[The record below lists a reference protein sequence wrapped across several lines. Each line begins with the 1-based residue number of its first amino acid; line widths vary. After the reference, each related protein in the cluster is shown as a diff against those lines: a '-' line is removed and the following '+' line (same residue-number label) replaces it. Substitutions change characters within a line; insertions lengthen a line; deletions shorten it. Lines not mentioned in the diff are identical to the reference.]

1 MVVKCFV
8 NGCLSE
14 NRALTCGVP
23 QGTILGPL
31 LFLLYIND
39 LPNCLSHSQPRMFAD
54 DTHLTYADN
63 DIAKIELNLTN
74 DLESIREWLIVNKL
88 TLNMSKTEFMVIGS
102 RQRLYTFDNAPV
114 LTIEGAPIKQ
124 VKSTKSLGLHI
135 DEHLSWSVHVDA
147 ISKKIASVW
156 HWCAK
161 THQAF
166 CSSYNSAYYF
176 SFTNSTT
183 F

>member
-1 MVVKCFV
+1 MQGHSRIGQKRVMILKELKRRHISGFRKYLRV
-8 NGCLSE
+8 
-14 NRALTCGVP
+14 A
-23 QGTILGPL
+23 QGTRERRHFHCDFGVKFSGNRSL
-31 LFLLYIND
+31 
-39 LPNCLSHSQPRMFAD
+39 H

-74 DLESIREWLIVNKL
+74 DLESNREWLIVNKL

-114 LTIEGAPIKQ
+114 LTIGGAPIKQ

-147 ISKKIASVW
+147 I
-156 HWCAK
+156 
-161 THQAF
+161 
-166 CSSYNSAYYF
+166 
-176 SFTNSTT
+176 
-183 F
+183 